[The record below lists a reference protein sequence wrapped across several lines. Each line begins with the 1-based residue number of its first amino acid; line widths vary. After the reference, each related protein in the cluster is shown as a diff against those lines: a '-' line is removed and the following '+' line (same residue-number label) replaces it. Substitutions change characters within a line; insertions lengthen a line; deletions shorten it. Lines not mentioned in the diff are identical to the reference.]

1 MVDNLD
7 TLDNY
12 LSNVFTAIYPMTIT
26 ISKREEH
33 TPPPSNDVNISEI
46 GDLFEFM
53 NRDKLLME
61 IFIWFKESYEQ
72 KYILTKVQNK
82 PNFKFGS
89 CYSSTGMGKTSL
101 LKAGM
106 KKMIQNVQEKYIRM
120 LDYPSEDDEYAT
132 ELITRSQ

>member
-1 MVDNLD
+1 
-7 TLDNY
+7 
-12 LSNVFTAIYPMTIT
+12 MTISEYFST
-26 ISKREEH
+26 LKEH
-33 TPPPSNDVNISEI
+33 SLSPSNDEDISEI

-72 KYILTKVQNK
+72 EYILTKLQNK

-101 LKAGM
+101 LKTGI
-106 KKMIQNVQEKYIRM
+106 KKMIKNIQEEYTRM
-120 LDYPSEDDEYAT
+120 LDNPSEDDEYAT
-132 ELITRSQ
+132 ELKNAGENDKFSKVLQKVR

>member
-1 MVDNLD
+1 
-7 TLDNY
+7 
-12 LSNVFTAIYPMTIT
+12 
-26 ISKREEH
+26 
-33 TPPPSNDVNISEI
+33 
-46 GDLFEFM
+46 M

-101 LKAGM
+101 LKTGM
-106 KKMIQNVQEKYIRM
+106 KKMIQNVQEMYTRM
-120 LDYPSEDDEYAT
+120 LGDPSEDDEYAT
-132 ELITRSQ
+132 ELQEARENVKFSKVLQNVRCIPH